1 MEFPIHSDEAGSFQ
15 ELAHDNDVEFGQLSI
30 LRVNP
35 GCTRGGHYHL
45 RKTEWF
51 CCVYGRGELELIDI
65 ETGKK
70 QTHILDGSKGRK
82 FIKVL
87 PGFSHTV
94 INRNLYVD
102 LEVLIIISEKYNP
115 ESADTH
121 LYKKPVLNVKE
132 K

>member
-45 RKTEWF
+45 RKAEWF

-70 QTHILDGSKGRK
+70 QTHILSRE

-102 LEVLIIISEKYNP
+102 LEVLIIISEIYNSEDPDTFKY
-115 ESADTH
+115 
-121 LYKKPVLNVKE
+121 KE
-132 K
+132 E

>member
-30 LRVNP
+30 LKVNP
-35 GCTRGGHYHL
+35 ECTRGGHYHL
-45 RKTEWF
+45 RKAEWF
-51 CCVYGRGELELIDI
+51 CCVYGWGELELIDI

-70 QTHILDGSKGRK
+70 QVYILDGSKSRE

-102 LEVLIIISEKYNP
+102 LEVLIIISEIYNSEDPDTFKY
-115 ESADTH
+115 
-121 LYKKPVLNVKE
+121 KE
-132 K
+132 E

>member
-1 MEFPIHSDEAGSFQ
+1 MKFPIHSNEAGSFQ

-30 LRVNP
+30 LKVNP

-45 RKTEWF
+45 RKAEWF

-70 QTHILDGSKGRK
+70 QTHILDGSKSRE

-94 INRNLYVD
+94 INRDSYVD
-102 LEVLIIISEKYNP
+102 LEVLIIISEKYNSEDP
-115 ESADTH
+115 DTFK
-121 LYKKPVLNVKE
+121 YKE
-132 K
+132 E